1 MTVFL
6 EAVHTVKPL
15 TNTAFDAYVDWYGE
29 VAVPAMERSGFDIVG
44 AWKRTGGR
52 MGQDVLLVRFEN
64 LAAFESAS
72 NALWKDAGLQKGLTS
87 MREGLDVAE
96 EIRLAD
102 RVPYATEERLQAALA
117 TPADGPR
124 QYMQAVLQL
133 TSGGEPQAYELIGK
147 LADTLEASGAIQLV
161 TAYQTRTGK
170 RGELT
175 DIWLAPGGVPPMAYE
190 PGDPL
195 AELVGPL
202 REVAPEESIYYL
214 NPLPYSPLQ

>member
-1 MTVFL
+1 
-6 EAVHTVKPL
+6 
-15 TNTAFDAYVDWYGE
+15 
-29 VAVPAMERSGFDIVG
+29 
-44 AWKRTGGR
+44 
-52 MGQDVLLVRFEN
+52 MGQDVLLVRFES

-102 RVPYATEERLQAALA
+102 GVPYATEERLQAALA

-133 TSGGEPQAYELIGK
+133 TSGGEPRAYELIEK

-175 DIWLAPGGVPPMAYE
+175 DIWLAPGGVPPLAYA